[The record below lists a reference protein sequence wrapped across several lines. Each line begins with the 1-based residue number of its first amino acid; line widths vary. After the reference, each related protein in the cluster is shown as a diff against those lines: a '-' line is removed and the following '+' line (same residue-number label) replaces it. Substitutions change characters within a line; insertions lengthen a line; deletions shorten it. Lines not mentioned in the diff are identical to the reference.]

1 MKSSGRVFGNGANV
15 EAARTGAR
23 SKAARDSIQRTS
35 LKKKIKLIMII
46 VFQTIP
52 LLLQSS
58 ASFAMLSL
66 AVLSVATF
74 GSPAP
79 SPWTKVL
86 LTDAVAR
93 GAVCLDGSPG
103 GYYIK
108 FPPNQ
113 KTNNLNKKWVRTS
126 LELNLLRSS
135 YAAYLPLAGCTATR
149 SFSSAALPC
158 WHCVLALCRCCS
170 TS

>member
-1 MKSSGRVFGNGANV
+1 
-15 EAARTGAR
+15 
-23 SKAARDSIQRTS
+23 
-35 LKKKIKLIMII
+35 MII
-46 VFQTIP
+46 VFQTIQ
-52 LLLQSS
+52 LLFFPAS

-113 KTNNLNKKWVRTS
+113 DNLNKKWVRTPPPGRSPVLPCLAGTVFS
-126 LELNLLRSS
+126 LSAVAARLRSCS
-135 YAAYLPLAGCTATR
+135 QNYDLSAVA
-149 SFSSAALPC
+149 AALRLQIIFHEGGGWCNGDGNCADRATTP
-158 WHCVLALCRCCS
+158 LGTS
-170 TS
+170 TAWGDQPGQ

>member
-1 MKSSGRVFGNGANV
+1 
-15 EAARTGAR
+15 
-23 SKAARDSIQRTS
+23 
-35 LKKKIKLIMII
+35 MII
-46 VFQTIP
+46 VFQTIQ
-52 LLLQSS
+52 LLLHSS

-113 KTNNLNKKWVRTS
+113 ETNNLNKKWVRTS
-126 LELNLLRSS
+126 
-135 YAAYLPLAGCTATR
+135 AGCTATR